1 MSIKVIWLIDGL
13 GYGGAEQLMATLLN
27 SFDKSRF
34 EMRVCVLQERK
45 SNIIPEKLKQLGIP
59 VDFVSIKRLRNPLNI
74 FRIITYLR
82 KYEPNIVHTQLE
94 FSDTLGNS
102 AAKFLG
108 IPSVS
113 TLHTIET
120 PTVGTRTY
128 WRQQIRWFVLRNF
141 CTRIITVSEKTREH
155 YIQLT
160 KIPATKIVTM
170 YNGIDL
176 EKFRVLDSSISNKIR
191 SSLEIPNKSSVIC
204 TIAVLRELKGIQFMI
219 EALPAILER
228 IPNVFYLVIGD
239 GDYVQQLKSLVV
251 KQDIEERVVFVG
263 HRTDIPELLASS
275 DVFVLPTLGDALPTV
290 LIEALAAEKPII
302 ASNVGGVPE
311 IITNEVTGILVPPAD
326 TKMLAT
332 ACLRVLQNKSLAKN
346 LAENGYQTVK
356 QKFDVDTQV
365 NQLST
370 LYQQLNNNSKK

>member
-13 GYGGAEQLMATLLN
+13 GHGGAEQLMTTLLS
-27 SFDKSRF
+27 SFEKSRF
-34 EMRVCVLQERK
+34 EMRVCALQERK

-74 FRIITYLR
+74 FRIIAYLR
-82 KYEPNIVHTQLE
+82 RHQPDIVHTQLE

-128 WRQQIRWFVLRNF
+128 WRQQIRWFTLRNF

-160 KIPATKIVTM
+160 KIPATKIITM

-176 EKFRVLDSSISNKIR
+176 EKFRVVDSSTSNRIR
-191 SSLEIPNKSSVIC
+191 SSFEIPNERSMIC
-204 TIAVLRELKGIQFMI
+204 TIAVLREPKGIQYMI
-219 EALPAILER
+219 EALPEILER
-228 IPNVFYLVIGD
+228 IPNAFYLVIGD
-239 GDYVQQLKSLVV
+239 GDYAKELKSLAVTHKV
-251 KQDIEERVVFVG
+251 EKRVVFAG
-263 HRTDIPELLASS
+263 HRTDIPEILASS

-290 LIEALAAEKPII
+290 LIEALAAKKPII

-326 TKMLAT
+326 AKMLAT
-332 ACLRVLQNKSLAKN
+332 ACLRVLQNKSLAKK

-365 NQLST
+365 KQLSN
-370 LYQQLNNNSKK
+370 LYQQLHNNSKK